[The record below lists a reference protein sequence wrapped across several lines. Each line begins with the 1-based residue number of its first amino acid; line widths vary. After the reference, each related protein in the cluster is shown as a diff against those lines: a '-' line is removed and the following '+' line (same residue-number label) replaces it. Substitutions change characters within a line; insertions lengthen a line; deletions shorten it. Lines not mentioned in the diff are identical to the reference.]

1 MIKDLLTSPVGDF
14 SLSKTCQFIGVV
26 ISSGVIVWQAYQDT
40 LTTEM
45 FGIYLAVVVAGNSV
59 NKLIAVREKT
69 KEDGANQ

>member
-14 SLSKTCQFIGVV
+14 SLSKTCQFTGVV
-26 ISSGVIVWQAYQDT
+26 ISSGVIVWQAYQNT

-59 NKLIAVREKT
+59 NKLIAVKDKEK
-69 KEDGANQ
+69 EGA

>member
-14 SLSKTCQFIGVV
+14 SLSKTCQFIGVA
-26 ISSGVIVWQAYQDT
+26 ISSGVIVWQAYQNT

-59 NKLIAVREKT
+59 NKLIAVREK
-69 KEDGANQ
+69 KDA

>member
-14 SLSKTCQFIGVV
+14 SLSKTCQFIGVM
-26 ISSGVIVWQAYQDT
+26 ISSGVIVWQAYQNT

-59 NKLIAVREKT
+59 NKLIAVREKKDDST
-69 KEDGANQ
+69 SG